1 MLGTDLWLIIALM
14 QEKSSTIDN
23 TKAAVKH
30 IEELITSED
39 NTFAEKE
46 DYKATL
52 KLLKNNINYALL

>member
-14 QEKSSTIDN
+14 QEKGSTSDN

-39 NTFAEKE
+39 STFAEKE

-52 KLLKNNINYALL
+52 KLLKSNINYALL